1 NKRGVILPMISV
13 IIAIIWTMGLV
24 SLLGYEL
31 TIITNIIPVILMA
44 VGSAYAIHVVNRFQ
58 EEVKD
63 DSREALKR
71 ALSFVIIPV
80 FLASLTTVFGFISFI
95 AGSYLTMIREFGIFS
110 ALGVLFFLLLA
121 VFFVPALLAVL
132 QGKDAE
138 KTKNKTA
145 PAF

>member
-1 NKRGVILPMISV
+1 VIIRDVKFIAPVAFLLICLVLYLGFLNKRGVILPMISV

-31 TIITNIIPVILMA
+31 TIITNVIPVILMA

-80 FLASLTTVFGFISFI
+80 FL
-95 AGSYLTMIREFGIFS
+95 
-110 ALGVLFFLLLA
+110 
-121 VFFVPALLAVL
+121 
-132 QGKDAE
+132 
-138 KTKNKTA
+138 
-145 PAF
+145 